1 MRLAARAAIWLFGL
15 WLALLP
21 ATAEELTGA
30 PRIID
35 GDTLVLRGTIIRL
48 HGIDAPETGQRCRG
62 TDGKMQRPGDASVSL
77 LQTIAKSGLTCSGTD
92 RDDYGRLIARCRAA
106 DGEDIGR
113 RLVAEGL
120 AWAFVKYAADY
131 SPEEAEAREVQRGV
145 WAMDCQPPW
154 DFRAKRW
161 EAARQQAPQ
170 GCPIKGNISRNGRIY
185 HTPWSRDYSRT
196 RIDTAKGERWFC
208 SEKEA
213 LAAGWRAPVSTGR

>member
-35 GDTLVLRGTIIRL
+35 GDTLALRGIIIRL

-62 TDGKMQRPGDASVSL
+62 RDGKALRPGDASVSL
-77 LQTIAKSGLTCSGTD
+77 LQTIAKPGLTCSGTK

-106 DGEDIGR
+106 DGKDIGR

-131 SPEEAEAREVQRGV
+131 SPEEAEAREARSGV

-170 GCPIKGNISRNGRIY
+170 GCPIKGNISKNGRIY

-196 RIDTAKGERWFC
+196 RIDTAKGEPWFC